1 MKSHG
6 KHVEET
12 APYLLNIV
20 RFLDIHL
27 GVQFKEM
34 IGDFIKDESGTWWLV
49 NVKGF
54 LIQSMTEEIDIRKI
68 VNFGDSEFK
77 TYQIASK

>member
-1 MKSHG
+1 MYHCSYKVLIFFFILKKSVNIYKSHG

-12 APYLLNIV
+12 APYLLNIM

-27 GVQFKEM
+27 GVSFKEM
-34 IGDFIKDESGTWWLV
+34 IGDFIKDESGTWWLI

-54 LIQSMTEEIDIRKI
+54 LI
-68 VNFGDSEFK
+68 
-77 TYQIASK
+77 